1 MSYESHVGSC
11 AEIGGVKMNKTD
23 EKKEITDYKELYKK
37 LPSKNKKNIKK
48 LHECAKLVVEII
60 DIINEK
66 WGEEDNSSVMRSLN
80 NILQN
85 IEFALQEQWG
95 FEKDPNYHTWW
106 LKPKS
111 CKCPKLDNTDIAYFG
126 SGKIIN
132 LDCPVH
138 SCLCPALDKE

>member
-1 MSYESHVGSC
+1 MNN
-11 AEIGGVKMNKTD
+11 IDVKNEVID
-23 EKKEITDYKELYKK
+23 YKK
-37 LPSKNKKNIKK
+37 LYNELPEKNKENIKK
-48 LHECAKLVVEII
+48 LHETARLVVEII
-60 DIINEK
+60 DIINDK
-66 WGEEDNSSVMRSLN
+66 WKGEDNSHVMMSLN

-95 FEKDPNYHTWW
+95 FEKNLNYHTWW

-126 SGKIIN
+126 RGKIIN

-138 SCLCPALDKE
+138 SCLCPALDEE

>member
-1 MSYESHVGSC
+1 MNN
-11 AEIGGVKMNKTD
+11 IDVKNEVID
-23 EKKEITDYKELYKK
+23 YKK
-37 LPSKNKKNIKK
+37 LYNELPEKNKENIKK
-48 LHECAKLVVEII
+48 LHEKARLVVEII
-60 DIINEK
+60 DIINDK
-66 WGEEDNSSVMRSLN
+66 WKGEDNSHVMMILN

-85 IEFALQEQWG
+85 IEFELQEQWG
-95 FEKDPNYHTWW
+95 FEKDPDYHTWW